1 MCNPLVVARW
11 RHAVMAAQGFEA
23 VREVGL
29 GGFVQVLERRG
40 QAVSAMI
47 IRCASE
53 CPKGI
58 LQPFRQCDIAFAA
71 QHDMG
76 MLEPA
81 VGKPEV
87 IQAML

>member
-1 MCNPLVVARW
+1 L
-11 RHAVMAAQGFEA
+11 EA

-29 GGFVQVLERRG
+29 GGFIQVLERRR
-40 QAVSAMI
+40 QTVSAMVV
-47 IRCASE
+47 RCASE

-76 MLEPA
+76 MLEPIYA
-81 VGKPEV
+81 TRLLFELPPP
-87 IQAML
+87 Q